1 MMTEASDERLGA
13 IAQLMDSVGLDAQFT
28 ELDPFGERHGC
39 WERTLHRESG
49 GLRRY
54 VSLAITADEYNP
66 EVSVIAGA
74 EDDQRRRRIDLGT
87 IQLEGGDPAR
97 WPTESI
103 RRLLR
108 SAVQIAQEIEAVQLD
123 DDRRLAS

>member
-1 MMTEASDERLGA
+1 MMTEARDERLGA
-13 IAQLMDSVGLDAQFT
+13 IAELMDSVGLDAQFA

-39 WERTLHRESG
+39 WERTLHCQSG

-54 VSLAITADEYNP
+54 VSLAITPDEDYP

-74 EDDQRRRRIDLGT
+74 EDDHRRRRIDLGT
-87 IQLEGGDPAR
+87 IRLEGGDPRR

-108 SAVQIAQEIEAVQLD
+108 SAIQMAQEIESAQLD